1 MKRAI
6 KWILSV
12 FLILAVL
19 LGTAWF
25 FLLYRPEWTAGML
38 SSWGSR
44 AMEAGRYSSA
54 IRYYRWAYHLSE
66 QDPELAIALAEA
78 YEQSGNY
85 TKAEYTLANAIAAG
99 AGIPVYEALCQTYVE
114 QDKLLDAVTM
124 LDQVANPAIKAE
136 LDAQRPAAPTASVE
150 PGFYSHYMD
159 VEISGTGT
167 LYISTGAEYP
177 SVTAPYAGPVS
188 LDLGETSIRAVAVGD
203 NGLVSPLSIFGY
215 TIAGVVEPVE
225 LSDPALDA
233 YVRQLLGYG
242 ADAPLTTADL
252 WGITELSVPAEATN
266 LEDLQLF
273 TGLTSLVIQNQPT
286 LELSFLANMPEL
298 TALNLAGSAVSA
310 QDLPLIG
317 NLGKLTSLNLSN
329 CSLSTLSGL
338 ENLTTLTSLD
348 LSGNSIS
355 DLSPLAGCQGLTSL
369 NLQRNA
375 VSSFSPLAG
384 LSGLTWLNLS
394 YNSLADFSPVS
405 TCAAL
410 QYLDVS
416 NNALPSLSGIGSLT
430 ALTELNASYNQLAD
444 ASGIGSCTALVS
456 LNLSNNVLTSMD
468 EMAALVYMTD
478 LDVSYNDILTIP
490 DFPDAAALVTFNGC
504 HNFFEDVSGLA
515 GLSSLNYVYLDY
527 NNITDINVLSSCINL
542 IQVGVF
548 QTNVSD
554 ISALLDMDVIV
565 SYNPT

>member
-85 TKAEYTLANAIAAG
+85 TKAEYTLANAIASG

-348 LSGNSIS
+348 LS
-355 DLSPLAGCQGLTSL
+355 
-369 NLQRNA
+369 
-375 VSSFSPLAG
+375 
-384 LSGLTWLNLS
+384 

-416 NNALPSLSGIGSLT
+416 NNALPNLSGIGSLT